1 MPRRWNRDQ
10 QLHSGAGEQ
19 RKRCAD
25 AAPDDLDLTGGVISY
40 AVPAADANA
49 DLRADGPAD
58 TGANRR
64 ANRNSGT
71 DTDADA
77 DADAQ
82 AEAAETQTHADAY
95 AYTVAQARPA
105 LLVRKQ
111 RQRP

>member
-25 AAPDDLDLTGGVISY
+25 AAPDDLALTGGVISY
-40 AVPAADANA
+40 AVPAADAKA

-77 DADAQ
+77 DAQ

-105 LLVRKQ
+105 LFVRKQ